1 LSPPPRKASGERMK
15 SVASIAAIVTA
26 LAVCGVFLYQHYP
39 VEERI
44 VVNSPE
50 YQTVESTTPRKV
62 VESITIDGKTVEVG
76 LIAHDTVRR
85 QVELTASH
93 ELITQP
99 DWMNTLKCCVLVG
112 VVVYLGV
119 YAAFVMFLWGR
130 DKLQR
135 RETKDT
141 EDNKNRLSE
150 LGRLGGVI
158 LLTLFGGSADFSHR
172 PINPTQANTSHD
184 FHPGVPVVDVTPPEL
199 KPAPGPRTKISSP
212 LEKTKIDAQPKL

>member
-1 LSPPPRKASGERMK
+1 MK

-26 LAVCGVFLYQHYP
+26 LAACGVFLYQHYP
-39 VEERI
+39 VEESI
-44 VVNSPE
+44 VINSPQ
-50 YQTVESTTPRKV
+50 YQMVESTTPRKV

-76 LIAHDTVRR
+76 VVADDTVRQ
-85 QVELTASH
+85 QVELAGFH
-93 ELITQP
+93 ETITQP

-172 PINPTQANTSHD
+172 PSHPPQANTSHD
-184 FHPGVPVVDVTPPEL
+184 FPPGVPVIDVTPPEL
-199 KPAPGPRTKISSP
+199 KPAPAPDTKVRSP
-212 LEKTKIDAQPKL
+212 LEKTKNDAEPKL